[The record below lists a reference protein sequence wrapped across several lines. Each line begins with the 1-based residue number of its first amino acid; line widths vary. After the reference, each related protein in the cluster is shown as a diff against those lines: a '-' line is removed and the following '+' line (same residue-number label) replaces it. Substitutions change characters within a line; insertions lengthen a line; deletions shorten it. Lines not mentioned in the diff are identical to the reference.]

1 MFRTTVT
8 VFMLGILVGKVKSV
22 CDSELQNGLFQD
34 LLNMMMKIKGS
45 SPELSTCK
53 CQKSV
58 PAIAF
63 TASLSA
69 TKSIGPLETVKFDK
83 VSTNAGKGYNPYSG
97 IFTTPKNG
105 YYQLIATATSYQGN
119 KFYANLWKN
128 NEKTVGLYAGPGQI
142 TDSASIVLKL
152 KKGDHVFLKHHNSSE
167 KIYSDAQH
175 WSMFPGFL
183 ISE

>member
-1 MFRTTVT
+1 
-8 VFMLGILVGKVKSV
+8 MLGMLVGKVKSI

-34 LLNMMMKIKGS
+34 LLNMMMKIKGF

-53 CQKSV
+53 CQKIV

-69 TKSIGPLETVKFDK
+69 TKSIGPLETIKFNK
-83 VSTNAGKGYNPYSG
+83 VWTNAGKGYDPNSG
-97 IFTTPKNG
+97 IFTAPKKG
-105 YYQLIATATSYQGN
+105 YYQIIARATSYQGN
-119 KFYANLWKN
+119 KFLANLWKN
-128 NEKTVGLYAGPGQI
+128 DEQTVGLYAGPGQI
-142 TDSASIVLKL
+142 TDSASIVLEL
-152 KKGDHVFLKHHNSSE
+152 KKGDHVFLKHHNRSE

-175 WSMFPGFL
+175 WSMFSGFL